1 MSCLH
6 KIKLRWHSTV
16 VSVYEKVSDIIE
28 TESTET
34 EEVSSTES
42 KPNWSTELEAKAK
55 RADELE
61 AQVQQM
67 QRKEVFRDAGLDPSN
82 KMTEYFMKG
91 YEGELSVDAIQAEA
105 TSAGLSNTVAQADT
119 SNLEQQTQF
128 AQQVEAER
136 RIAEAG
142 DDAGP
147 VADPQFE
154 SLIKQTN
161 NEDELRQLWE
171 SNGGT
176 FNAMT

>member
-1 MSCLH
+1 M
-6 KIKLRWHSTV
+6 
-16 VSVYEKVSDIIE
+16 ENE
-28 TESTET
+28 FTET

-42 KPNWSTELEAKAK
+42 KNWRRELEAKAK

-91 YEGELSVDAIQAEA
+91 YEGELSVEAIQAEA
-105 TSAGLSNTVAQADT
+105 NSAGLSNTVSQANT
-119 SNLEQQTQF
+119 SYSEQQAQF

-136 RIAEAG
+136 RIAEAS

-161 NEDELRQLWE
+161 NEAELRQLWE

>member
-1 MSCLH
+1 M
-6 KIKLRWHSTV
+6 
-16 VSVYEKVSDIIE
+16 E

-42 KPNWSTELEAKAK
+42 KPNWRRELEAKAK

-142 DDAGP
+142 DVAGP

>member
-1 MSCLH
+1 M
-6 KIKLRWHSTV
+6 
-16 VSVYEKVSDIIE
+16 E

-42 KPNWSTELEAKAK
+42 KPNWRRELEAKAA
-55 RADELE
+55 RTTELE
-61 AQVQQM
+61 AQIEQM
-67 QRKEVFRDAGLDPSN
+67 QRKEVFRDAGLNPTD

-91 YEGELSVDAIQAEA
+91 YEGELSVEAIQAEA
-105 TSAGLSNTVAQADT
+105 NSAGLSNTVSQANT
-119 SNLEQQTQF
+119 SYSEQQAQF

-136 RIAEAG
+136 RIAEAS

-154 SLIKQTN
+154 SLIRQTN

>member
-1 MSCLH
+1 M
-6 KIKLRWHSTV
+6 
-16 VSVYEKVSDIIE
+16 E

-42 KPNWSTELEAKAK
+42 KPNWRRELEAKAK

-128 AQQVEAER
+128 ALQVEAER
-136 RIAEAG
+136 RSAEAG

>member
-1 MSCLH
+1 M
-6 KIKLRWHSTV
+6 
-16 VSVYEKVSDIIE
+16 E

-34 EEVSSTES
+34 EEVLSTES
-42 KPNWSTELEAKAK
+42 KPNWRRELEAKAK

-61 AQVQQM
+61 AQIQQM

-91 YEGELSVDAIQAEA
+91 YEGDLSVEAIQAEA
-105 TSAGLSNTVAQADT
+105 QSAGLSNTVSQANT
-119 SNLEQQTQF
+119 SYSEQQAQF
-128 AQQVEAER
+128 ADQVEAER

-154 SLIKQTN
+154 SLIRQTT

>member
-1 MSCLH
+1 
-6 KIKLRWHSTV
+6 
-16 VSVYEKVSDIIE
+16 
-28 TESTET
+28 
-34 EEVSSTES
+34 
-42 KPNWSTELEAKAK
+42 
-55 RADELE
+55 
-61 AQVQQM
+61 M

-91 YEGELSVDAIQAEA
+91 YEGELSVEAIQAEA
-105 TSAGLSNTVAQADT
+105 SSAGLSNTVSQADT
-119 SNLEQQTQF
+119 SMVEQQAQF

-154 SLIKQTN
+154 SLIRQTKN
-161 NEDELRQLWE
+161 ADELRQLWE

>member
-1 MSCLH
+1 M
-6 KIKLRWHSTV
+6 
-16 VSVYEKVSDIIE
+16 E

-42 KPNWSTELEAKAK
+42 KPNWRRELEARAA

-61 AQVQQM
+61 AQIQQM

-91 YEGELSVDAIQAEA
+91 YEGELSVEAIQAEA
-105 TSAGLSNTVAQADT
+105 TSAGLSNTVSQANT
-119 SNLEQQTQF
+119 SYSEQQAQF
-128 AQQVEAER
+128 AEQVEAER

-154 SLIKQTN
+154 SLIRQTN
-161 NEDELRQLWE
+161 NIDELRQLWE
-171 SNGGT
+171 ANGGT

>member
-1 MSCLH
+1 M
-6 KIKLRWHSTV
+6 
-16 VSVYEKVSDIIE
+16 YEKVSDIME

-42 KPNWSTELEAKAK
+42 KPNWRRELEAKAK

>member
-1 MSCLH
+1 M
-6 KIKLRWHSTV
+6 
-16 VSVYEKVSDIIE
+16 E

-42 KPNWSTELEAKAK
+42 KPNWGRELEAKAK

-91 YEGELSVDAIQAEA
+91 YEGDLSVEAIKAEA
-105 TSAGLSNTVAQADT
+105 QSAGLSNVVSQVNTA
-119 SNLEQQTQF
+119 NLEQQAQF
-128 AQQVEAER
+128 MEQVEAER

-147 VADPQFE
+147 VTDPQFE
-154 SLIKQTN
+154 SLIKQTTN
-161 NEDELRQLWE
+161 AAELTQLLE
-171 SNGGT
+171 SNGFT
-176 FNAMT
+176 INAMT

>member
-1 MSCLH
+1 M
-6 KIKLRWHSTV
+6 
-16 VSVYEKVSDIIE
+16 EN
-28 TESTET
+28 ESTET

-42 KPNWSTELEAKAK
+42 KPNWRRDLEAKAK

-67 QRKEVFRDAGLDPSN
+67 QRKEVFRDAGLNPTD

-91 YEGELSVDAIQAEA
+91 YEGELSVEAIQAEA
-105 TSAGLSNTVAQADT
+105 NSAGLSNVVSQANT
-119 SNLEQQTQF
+119 SYSEQQAQF

-154 SLIKQTN
+154 SLIRQTKN
-161 NEDELRQLWE
+161 ADELRQLWE
-171 SNGGT
+171 ANGGT

>member
-1 MSCLH
+1 M
-6 KIKLRWHSTV
+6 
-16 VSVYEKVSDIIE
+16 EN
-28 TESTET
+28 ESTET

-42 KPNWSTELEAKAK
+42 KPNWRRELEARAA

-91 YEGELSVDAIQAEA
+91 YEGELTVEAIKAEA
-105 TSAGLSNTVAQADT
+105 QSAGLSNVVSQANT
-119 SNLEQQTQF
+119 SMVEQQAQF

-154 SLIKQTN
+154 SLIRQTTN
-161 NEDELRQLWE
+161 ADELRQLWE
-171 SNGGT
+171 ANGGT
-176 FNAMT
+176 WNAMT

>member
-1 MSCLH
+1 M
-6 KIKLRWHSTV
+6 
-16 VSVYEKVSDIIE
+16 E

-42 KPNWSTELEAKAK
+42 KPNWRRELEAKAK

-82 KMTEYFMKG
+82 RMTEYFMKG
-91 YEGELSVDAIQAEA
+91 YEGELTVEAIQAEA
-105 TSAGLSNTVAQADT
+105 TSTGLTSLVSQEDTTNLGQQA
-119 SNLEQQTQF
+119 QF
-128 AQQVEAER
+128 AEQVEAER
-136 RIAEAG
+136 RIAEAS

-154 SLIKQTN
+154 SLIRETKN
-161 NEDELRQLWE
+161 ADELRQLWE

>member
-1 MSCLH
+1 M
-6 KIKLRWHSTV
+6 
-16 VSVYEKVSDIIE
+16 EN
-28 TESTET
+28 ESTET

-42 KPNWSTELEAKAK
+42 KPNWRRELEARAA

-91 YEGELSVDAIQAEA
+91 YEGELSVEAIKAEA
-105 TSAGLSNTVAQADT
+105 QSAGLSNAVSQANT
-119 SNLEQQTQF
+119 SMVEQQAQF

-136 RIAEAG
+136 RIAEAS

-147 VADPQFE
+147 VADPQIE
-154 SLIKQTN
+154 SLIRQTTN
-161 NEDELRQLWE
+161 ADELKQLLE
-171 SNGGT
+171 SNGFT
-176 FNAMT
+176 INAMT

>member
-1 MSCLH
+1 M
-6 KIKLRWHSTV
+6 
-16 VSVYEKVSDIIE
+16 EN
-28 TESTET
+28 ESTET

-42 KPNWSTELEAKAK
+42 KPNWRRDLEAKAK

-67 QRKEVFRDAGLDPSN
+67 QRKEEFRDAGLNPTD
-82 KMTEYFMKG
+82 KMTENYMKG
-91 YEGELSVDAIQAEA
+91 YEGELSVEAIQAEA
-105 TSAGLSNTVAQADT
+105 NSAGLSNVVSQANT
-119 SNLEQQTQF
+119 SYSEQQAQF

-154 SLIKQTN
+154 SLIRQTKN
-161 NEDELRQLWE
+161 ADELRQLWE

>member
-1 MSCLH
+1 M
-6 KIKLRWHSTV
+6 
-16 VSVYEKVSDIIE
+16 E

-42 KPNWSTELEAKAK
+42 KPNWRRELEARAA

-61 AQVQQM
+61 AQIQQM

-91 YEGELSVDAIQAEA
+91 YEGELNVEAIQAEA
-105 TSAGLSNTVAQADT
+105 TSAGLSNVVAQANT
-119 SNLEQQTQF
+119 SMVEQQAQF

-154 SLIKQTN
+154 SLIRQTN

-171 SNGGT
+171 ANGGT

>member
-1 MSCLH
+1 M
-6 KIKLRWHSTV
+6 
-16 VSVYEKVSDIIE
+16 E

-42 KPNWSTELEAKAK
+42 KPNWRRELEARAA

-91 YEGELSVDAIQAEA
+91 YEGDLSVEAIKAEA
-105 TSAGLSNTVAQADT
+105 QSAGLSNMVSQVNTA
-119 SNLEQQTQF
+119 NLEQQAQF
-128 AQQVEAER
+128 MEQVEAER

-147 VADPQFE
+147 VTDPQFE
-154 SLIKQTN
+154 SLIKQTTN
-161 NEDELRQLWE
+161 AAELTQLLE
-171 SNGGT
+171 SNGFT
-176 FNAMT
+176 INAMT

>member
-1 MSCLH
+1 M
-6 KIKLRWHSTV
+6 
-16 VSVYEKVSDIIE
+16 E

-42 KPNWSTELEAKAK
+42 KPNWRRELEAKAK

-91 YEGELSVDAIQAEA
+91 YEGELSVEAIQAEA
-105 TSAGLSNTVAQADT
+105 QSAGLSNVVSQVNTA
-119 SNLEQQTQF
+119 NLEQQAQF
-128 AQQVEAER
+128 MEQVEAER

-161 NEDELRQLWE
+161 NEAELRQLWE

-176 FNAMT
+176 WNAAV

>member
-1 MSCLH
+1 M
-6 KIKLRWHSTV
+6 
-16 VSVYEKVSDIIE
+16 E

-42 KPNWSTELEAKAK
+42 KPNWRRELEAKAK

-91 YEGELSVDAIQAEA
+91 YEGELSVEAIQAEA
-105 TSAGLSNTVAQADT
+105 QSAGLSNVVSQANT
-119 SNLEQQTQF
+119 SMVEQQAQF

-154 SLIKQTN
+154 SLIRQTKN
-161 NEDELRQLWE
+161 ADELRQLWE
-171 SNGGT
+171 ANGGT

>member
-1 MSCLH
+1 M
-6 KIKLRWHSTV
+6 
-16 VSVYEKVSDIIE
+16 ENE
-28 TESTET
+28 FTET

-42 KPNWSTELEAKAK
+42 KPNWRRELEAKAK

-91 YEGELSVDAIQAEA
+91 YEGELSVEAIKAEA
-105 TSAGLSNTVAQADT
+105 QSAGLSNAVSQANT
-119 SNLEQQTQF
+119 SMVEQQAQF

-154 SLIKQTN
+154 SLIRQTTN
-161 NEDELRQLWE
+161 ADELRQLWE
-171 SNGGT
+171 ANGGT

>member
-1 MSCLH
+1 M
-6 KIKLRWHSTV
+6 
-16 VSVYEKVSDIIE
+16 EN
-28 TESTET
+28 ESTET

-42 KPNWSTELEAKAK
+42 KPNWRRELEAKAK

-91 YEGELSVDAIQAEA
+91 YEGELSVEAIKAEA
-105 TSAGLSNTVAQADT
+105 QSAGLSNAVSQANT
-119 SNLEQQTQF
+119 SMVEQQAQF

-154 SLIKQTN
+154 SLIRETKN
-161 NEDELRQLWE
+161 VDELRQLWE
-171 SNGGT
+171 ANGGT

>member
-1 MSCLH
+1 M
-6 KIKLRWHSTV
+6 
-16 VSVYEKVSDIIE
+16 E

-42 KPNWSTELEAKAK
+42 KPNWRREREAKAK

-91 YEGELSVDAIQAEA
+91 YEGELSVEAIQAEA
-105 TSAGLSNTVAQADT
+105 SSAGLSNTVSQANT
-119 SNLEQQTQF
+119 SMVEQQAQF

-136 RIAEAG
+136 RIAEAS

-147 VADPQFE
+147 VADPQIE
-154 SLIKQTN
+154 SLIRQTTN
-161 NEDELRQLWE
+161 ADELKQLLE
-171 SNGGT
+171 SNGFT
-176 FNAMT
+176 INAMT

>member
-1 MSCLH
+1 M
-6 KIKLRWHSTV
+6 
-16 VSVYEKVSDIIE
+16 E

-42 KPNWSTELEAKAK
+42 KPNWRRELEAKAK

-161 NEDELRQLWE
+161 NEDELRQLWD

>member
-1 MSCLH
+1 M
-6 KIKLRWHSTV
+6 
-16 VSVYEKVSDIIE
+16 EN
-28 TESTET
+28 ESTET

-42 KPNWSTELEAKAK
+42 KPNWRRELEAKAK

-91 YEGELSVDAIQAEA
+91 YEGELSVEAIKAEA
-105 TSAGLSNTVAQADT
+105 QSAGLSNVVSQANT
-119 SNLEQQTQF
+119 SMVEQQAQF

-154 SLIKQTN
+154 SLIRQTK

-171 SNGGT
+171 ANGGT

>member
-1 MSCLH
+1 M
-6 KIKLRWHSTV
+6 
-16 VSVYEKVSDIIE
+16 E

-42 KPNWSTELEAKAK
+42 KPNWRRELEARAA

-61 AQVQQM
+61 AQIQQM

-91 YEGELSVDAIQAEA
+91 YEGELNVEAIQAEA
-105 TSAGLSNTVAQADT
+105 TSAGLSNVVAQANT
-119 SNLEQQTQF
+119 SMVEQQAQF

-154 SLIKQTN
+154 SLIRQTKN
-161 NEDELRQLWE
+161 ADELRQLWE
-171 SNGGT
+171 ANGGT

>member
-1 MSCLH
+1 M
-6 KIKLRWHSTV
+6 
-16 VSVYEKVSDIIE
+16 E

-42 KPNWSTELEAKAK
+42 KPNWRRELEAKAK

-91 YEGELSVDAIQAEA
+91 YEGELSVEAIQAEA
-105 TSAGLSNTVAQADT
+105 QSAGLSNVVSQVNTA
-119 SNLEQQTQF
+119 NLEQQAQF
-128 AQQVEAER
+128 MEQVEAER
-136 RIAEAG
+136 RIAEAS

-147 VADPQFE
+147 VADPQIE
-154 SLIKQTN
+154 SLIRQTTN
-161 NEDELRQLWE
+161 ADELKQLLE
-171 SNGGT
+171 SNGFT
-176 FNAMT
+176 INAMT

>member
-1 MSCLH
+1 M
-6 KIKLRWHSTV
+6 
-16 VSVYEKVSDIIE
+16 EN
-28 TESTET
+28 ESTET

-42 KPNWSTELEAKAK
+42 KPNWRRELEAKAK

-91 YEGELSVDAIQAEA
+91 YEGELSVEAIQAEA
-105 TSAGLSNTVAQADT
+105 QSAGLSNVVNQANT
-119 SNLEQQTQF
+119 SMVEQQAQF

-154 SLIKQTN
+154 SLIRQTK

-171 SNGGT
+171 ANGGT
-176 FNAMT
+176 WNAMT

>member
-1 MSCLH
+1 M
-6 KIKLRWHSTV
+6 
-16 VSVYEKVSDIIE
+16 EN
-28 TESTET
+28 ESTET

-42 KPNWSTELEAKAK
+42 KPNWRRELEAKAK

-91 YEGELSVDAIQAEA
+91 YEGELSVEAIKAEA
-105 TSAGLSNTVAQADT
+105 QSAGLSNAVSQANT
-119 SNLEQQTQF
+119 SMVEQQAQF

-154 SLIKQTN
+154 SLIRQTTN
-161 NEDELRQLWE
+161 ADELRQLWE
-171 SNGGT
+171 ANGGT

>member
-1 MSCLH
+1 M
-6 KIKLRWHSTV
+6 
-16 VSVYEKVSDIIE
+16 EN
-28 TESTET
+28 ESTET

-42 KPNWSTELEAKAK
+42 KNWRRDLEAKAK

-67 QRKEVFRDAGLDPSN
+67 QRKEVFRDAGLNPTD

-91 YEGELSVDAIQAEA
+91 YEGELSVEAIQAEA
-105 TSAGLSNTVAQADT
+105 NSAGLSNVVSQANT
-119 SNLEQQTQF
+119 SYSEQQEQF

-154 SLIKQTN
+154 SLIRQTN
-161 NEDELRQLWE
+161 NADELRQLWE